1 MSPKL
6 WKIFGI
12 FGIIFVAILVVFGVV
27 LVFSISGGSVGRKA
41 TPPPSTYE
49 PRIETI
55 QPFSP
60 FRLPEVSLESA
71 GGFPFFSQ
79 LVTPSKTTTYQTQ
92 AEVPSRM
99 IIKTGRLNL
108 VVKDVLDTVKKIG
121 KFAEENGG
129 WVVSSNISEYEKVP
143 SGSITVRVPAEKF
156 DEAKEYFRSLAVKVT
171 NESVQSQ
178 DVTEEYVDL
187 QSKLRNLE
195 ATEAQLLEIMKRSG
209 TINEILQV
217 HRELTNIRQQIEQI
231 KGKMQYLEQSVKM
244 SSITVNLALSE
255 ELLPIPPSE
264 KWKPKYVLLQSW
276 KNVINFWKE
285 FSYFLIKL
293 TVWAQVWVP
302 ALIIIWFVRKVLKKR
317 KKSNQ

>member
-12 FGIIFVAILVVFGVV
+12 FGIVFVVILVVFGVF
-27 LVFSISGGSVGRKA
+27 LVFLLFGGSASRKA
-41 TPPPSTYE
+41 TSPLSAYPPE
-49 PRIETI
+49 AET
-55 QPFSP
+55 FSSESQ

-79 LVTPSKTTTYQTQ
+79 PTRPSKTTTYQTQ

-108 VVKDVLDTVKKIG
+108 VVKDVLDTAKKIG
-121 KFAEENGG
+121 EFAEENGG

-156 DEAKEYFRSLAVKVT
+156 DEAKEYFRSLAVRVT

-178 DVTEEYVDL
+178 DITEEYVDL

-195 ATEAQLLEIMKRSG
+195 AAEAQLLEIMKRSG

-255 ELLPIPPSE
+255 ELLPIPPAE
-264 KWKPKYVLLQSW
+264 KWRPKYVLLQSW
-276 KNVINFWKE
+276 KNVVNFWKG

>member
-12 FGIIFVAILVVFGVV
+12 FGIIFVAILVVFGLV
-27 LVFSISGGSVGRKA
+27 LVFSIFGSSVGRKT

-49 PRIETI
+49 PGIETI
-55 QPFSP
+55 QSLSP

-79 LVTPSKTTTYQTQ
+79 PETPSKTTTYQTQ

-108 VVKDVLDTVKKIG
+108 VVKDVLDTAKKIG

-178 DVTEEYVDL
+178 DITEEYVDL

-209 TINEILQV
+209 TVNEILQV
-217 HRELTNIRQQIEQI
+217 YRELANVRQQIEQI
-231 KGKMQYLEQSVKM
+231 KGKMQYLEQSVRM